1 MSNLNVFDSVVL
13 RLPRYLAG
21 LSGLIDIRQIK
32 SIVIAYS
39 DRKRISPRPANL
51 AAFNADGDIRLR
63 LGGLQPVD
71 QRRGSILAMST
82 CWLLRMDDN
91 AVRIIEASSGGEM
104 GPFAVNQGHSPQ
116 LVANEKKHVWRQH
129 LSAQFHSAAINPAR
143 EWFA

>member
-71 QRRGSILAMST
+71 QRVNFGDVNVLATADGRQRSENNRSLI
-82 CWLLRMDDN
+82 C
-91 AVRIIEASSGGEM
+91 GEM
-104 GPFAVNQGHSPQ
+104 GSFAVN
-116 LVANEKKHVWRQH
+116 
-129 LSAQFHSAAINPAR
+129 
-143 EWFA
+143 